1 MEKIL
6 VTGGCGYIG
15 TNLVKSLIKQ
25 GLKVIVVDTQWFG
38 NFLPKHK
45 NLKSGHFKDRFKV
58 QVATKPSSTITSH
71 ISKDGHYYI
80 HYDPNQCRS
89 FTVREAARI
98 QTFPDNY
105 FFCGPRTEQYRQVG
119 NAVPPLLANQIA
131 STVLKLLEKL

>member
-45 NLKSGHFKDRFKV
+45 NLKIVKKDIRSLDENIFSNVKTV
-58 QVATKPSSTITSH
+58 FHLASISNDPSSDLNPKLSWE
-71 ISKDGHYYI
+71 
-80 HYDPNQCRS
+80 
-89 FTVREAARI
+89 V
-98 QTFPDNY
+98 
-105 FFCGPRTEQYRQVG
+105 GP
-119 NAVPPLLANQIA
+119 
-131 STVLKLLEKL
+131 LEN